1 MPEAVE
7 QRFGWDRA
15 APVSISLGD
24 GRSVRFRGTVDR
36 IDRLPGGGLSVLDY
50 KTGGRYGVDVLAD
63 DPVARGTRLQ
73 LVLYGMAAA
82 DRYQAAG
89 PVDVGYWFVS
99 DRGSVH
105 GRFPRDGFRLTA
117 TAEGRFQD
125 VLRTLVDAIG
135 AGRFP
140 ANPGPPEGL
149 GGRPAN
155 CRICPFDRICPGDR
169 SRSWDR
175 KRDDP
180 WVAGYA
186 ALADAG

>member
-1 MPEAVE
+1 M
-7 QRFGWDRA
+7 
-15 APVSISLGD
+15 
-24 GRSVRFRGTVDR
+24 
-36 IDRLPGGGLSVLDY
+36 LDY

-82 DRYQAAG
+82 HRYQADG

-99 DRGSVH
+99 DRGSVR

-117 TAEGRFQD
+117 AAEGRFQD
-125 VLRTLVDAIG
+125 VLRTLVDAIE

-149 GGRPAN
+149 GGRGRELPDLSVRPN
-155 CRICPFDRICPGDR
+155 LPGRPVAVVGSQAGR
-169 SRSWDR
+169 SLGGRVR
-175 KRDDP
+175 G
-180 WVAGYA
+180 AGRRRMT
-186 ALADAG
+186 DAG